1 MNSIPLSNLHFHIVC
16 LYPLVVSFFST
27 LIFIPPNF
35 PREAY
40 FSFSHPTFFSL
51 HLISCFLYCEPMAH
65 AQPEPIDGSFLH
77 LQDNHISDQVW
88 EGQERM
94 IHSKCNSV
102 WIFTHLDVIDNR
114 VKT

>member
-1 MNSIPLSNLHFHIVC
+1 
-16 LYPLVVSFFST
+16 
-27 LIFIPPNF
+27 
-35 PREAY
+35 
-40 FSFSHPTFFSL
+40 
-51 HLISCFLYCEPMAH
+51 MAH